1 MNYEDL
7 TPATTLLGGDFQK
20 PPPTCRK
27 TAERGLVHPAVS
39 ADLRPPSPS
48 GMLRLP
54 VCCMERR
61 HWRQKTVTRITV
73 ELDDMKAAALRER
86 AGRYGLTPDQL
97 VTASIEDLLAHPEP
111 EFESAMRRVLSSNKK
126 LYERLA

>member
-1 MNYEDL
+1 M
-7 TPATTLLGGDFQK
+7 
-20 PPPTCRK
+20 
-27 TAERGLVHPAVS
+27 
-39 ADLRPPSPS
+39 
-48 GMLRLP
+48 
-54 VCCMERR
+54 
-61 HWRQKTVTRITV
+61 TRITV